1 MAKRS
6 KYESDTNNSNEDYE
20 MSVDDK
26 ILSSDL
32 NNLIQATTISNT
44 NVYHMSICG
53 SIIHPMP
60 TNSPSDIFSFL
71 RHSNFTALRR
81 SLDVY
86 HNDIIQMRNDHGQTV
101 LHVLVIHAYQYVW
114 VRLLML
120 RECDPCAQDIDGYT
134 AAHYAVERD
143 DVEMLKALTLRF
155 QTQAKPISE
164 EKITTI
170 HNKCCKAL
178 SLKEKNGLTTFMLA
192 CQHESLKCLDYLIEL
207 NINDSNLEDKFGDT
221 CLHYAVGRRNKN
233 LVEKLLDTCK
243 ADANG
248 GQQLRPSVLDILQY
262 NRAQQKPFER
272 TKDDDIERLLLSY
285 GAKNR
290 YSIRRIASK
299 RKGSNDNNESI
310 TSNLACLSIDLKTNA
325 QIETARS
332 YARLGSSFEAK
343 GDLKA
348 AQENFQHAMMYTP
361 DNTLEWA
368 TYALRSALIHM
379 TYGEKQS
386 ALELLQPALYISKQ
400 HEEDSQDIGQI
411 QQAIDQIQR
420 QTC

>member
-6 KYESDTNNSNEDYE
+6 KYDSDANNSNEDYE

-44 NVYHMSICG
+44 NAYHMSICG
-53 SIIHPMP
+53 SILHPMP

-155 QTQAKPISE
+155 HTQAKPISE

-290 YSIRRIASK
+290 YSIRRITSK
-299 RKGSNDNNESI
+299 RKGSDDNNESI

>member
-6 KYESDTNNSNEDYE
+6 KYDSNANNSNEDYE

-44 NVYHMSICG
+44 NAYHMSICG
-53 SIIHPMP
+53 SILHPMP

-155 QTQAKPISE
+155 HTQAKPISE

-290 YSIRRIASK
+290 YSIRRITSK
-299 RKGSNDNNESI
+299 RKGSDDNNESI